1 MTRLDRITLEPG
13 KRGGRPCV
21 RGMRIAVEDVL
32 GWLASG
38 QSYEEILSD
47 FPELTRDDI
56 FACLEF
62 AARRE
67 HVVVAAVRE
76 CDEETGYTAVLGAPL
91 PSQSYSVMSRPKVVN
106 YWCATVGAEVGFAPD
121 DEVDEAEVVYW
132 GRCPACRT
140 AFRAAPGVSPS

>member
-1 MTRLDRITLEPG
+1 MPMTRLDRITLEPG

-56 FACLEF
+56 SACLEF

-67 HVVVAAVRE
+67 HVVVAA
-76 CDEETGYTAVLGAPL
+76 A
-91 PSQSYSVMSRPKVVN
+91 
-106 YWCATVGAEVGFAPD
+106 
-121 DEVDEAEVVYW
+121 
-132 GRCPACRT
+132 
-140 AFRAAPGVSPS
+140 

>member
-1 MTRLDRITLEPG
+1 MPMTRLDRITLEPG

-67 HVVVAAVRE
+67 HVVVAA
-76 CDEETGYTAVLGAPL
+76 A
-91 PSQSYSVMSRPKVVN
+91 
-106 YWCATVGAEVGFAPD
+106 
-121 DEVDEAEVVYW
+121 
-132 GRCPACRT
+132 
-140 AFRAAPGVSPS
+140 